1 MKPDNKKEL
10 LRKEMK
16 KKRSSL
22 DNAARNEKSR
32 KIIETLCRTKEFEQS
47 NTVFC
52 YVSYMDEVE
61 TNLVINHI
69 LRNNLKLYVPKI
81 INNEEMIAIRLS
93 NLSDLEPDKIGI
105 LTPKTGEILLEPIDV
120 VITPGLGFT
129 RKCERLGYGRG
140 YYDRW
145 FSKNSVKTKIGV
157 AFEIQI
163 TDNLPVEKTDVPMDM
178 LITEKNTINM
188 Q

>member
-1 MKPDNKKEL
+1 
-10 LRKEMK
+10 
-16 KKRSSL
+16 
-22 DNAARNEKSR
+22 
-32 KIIETLCRTKEFEQS
+32 
-47 NTVFC
+47 
-52 YVSYMDEVE
+52 
-61 TNLVINHI
+61 
-69 LRNNLKLYVPKI
+69 
-81 INNEEMIAIRLS
+81 MIAIRLS